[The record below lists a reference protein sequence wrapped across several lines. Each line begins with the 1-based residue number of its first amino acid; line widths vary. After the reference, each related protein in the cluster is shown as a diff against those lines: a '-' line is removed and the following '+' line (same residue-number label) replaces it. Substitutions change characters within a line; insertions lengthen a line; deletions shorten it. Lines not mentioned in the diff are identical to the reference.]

1 MKRGGMKV
9 LKRRTKRRIHNGLSL
24 AIAASF
30 AALGMFMPQVSA
42 QGNSYDTGVQLYK
55 AGNYGAA
62 ANKLLEAVKFPGKE
76 GAAYYYLGCCY
87 YKLNRPAEA
96 RAIYRQVVNNY
107 PTVREAG
114 LAAQM
119 LQRLDPS
126 YHPPAGIGGAA
137 NGAAVGGTA
146 GGGAASATSVNM
158 AMSKLS
164 AAMSGG
170 KGFPGEDFDSLPN
183 EARIPF
189 TIASNGHMQV
199 TVYLDNR
206 PITAWFDTGA
216 NAHFGKN
223 HLEAAGVPLPR
234 GEANTMTSGWA
245 GNGVPAWRQQR
256 KIKMGNLTRFAPVTV
271 EENMDLAP
279 LVGQEFI
286 QGYQCEVD
294 NGSHYII
301 LRKMGAYKAS
311 GQQVSDLYDVPCVR
325 RQMRDYVPMT
335 INGKKLEVL
344 VDTGAAFSIFNEDD
358 LKSIGIR
365 VPEDAPTGMASGVGG
380 GFVVKHINADVRLG
394 PIWKS
399 GYQITVGG
407 SAGSAV
413 GQDILNTQR
422 FTIDREQ
429 NLMRFFH

>member
-1 MKRGGMKV
+1 MKRAS
-9 LKRRTKRRIHNGLSL
+9 KRQILRVVSMTLV
-24 AIAASF
+24 ASF
-30 AALGMFMPQVSA
+30 AALGLVMPQVSA

-55 AGNYGAA
+55 AGKYGAA

-107 PTVREAG
+107 PSVREAG

-119 LQRLDPS
+119 LQRLDPT
-126 YHPPAGIGGAA
+126 YQPPPGIGGATSGAPASTSSA
-137 NGAAVGGTA
+137 NMASSKPATA
-146 GGGAASATSVNM
+146 G
-158 AMSKLS
+158 
-164 AAMSGG
+164 GG

-189 TIASNGHMQV
+189 TIAGNGHMQV

-223 HLEAAGVPLPR
+223 HLEAAGIQLPR
-234 GEANTMTSGWA
+234 GDANTQTSGWA
-245 GNGVPAWRQQR
+245 GNEVPAWRQQR

-271 EENMDLAP
+271 EEHMDLAP

-294 NGSHYII
+294 NGSHYIV
-301 LRKMGAYKAS
+301 LRKMGAYKGS

-325 RQMRDYVPMT
+325 RNMRDYVPMS

-344 VDTGAAFSIFNEDD
+344 VDTGAAFSIFNEED
-358 LKSIGIR
+358 LKSIGVR
-365 VPEDAPTGMASGVGG
+365 VPDDAPTGMASGVGG
-380 GFVVKHINADVRLG
+380 GFMVKHINADIRLG
-394 PIWKS
+394 PIWKN

-407 SAGSAV
+407 SSGSAV

>member
-1 MKRGGMKV
+1 M
-9 LKRRTKRRIHNGLSL
+9 LKRKTKRLIEKGLSL
-24 AIAASF
+24 AVAASF
-30 AALGMFMPQVSA
+30 VAVSMFTPQVAA

-126 YHPPAGIGGAA
+126 YHPPAGIGGATTS
-137 NGAAVGGTA
+137 GGTVA
-146 GGGAASATSVNM
+146 AASSSVNSAISKM
-158 AMSKLS
+158 A
-164 AAMSGG
+164 AAAGGG

-189 TIASNGHMQV
+189 TIAGNGHMQV

-223 HLEAAGVPLPR
+223 HLEAAGIQVPR
-234 GEANTMTSGWA
+234 GEPNSMTSGWA

-294 NGSHYII
+294 NSSHYII

-325 RQMRDYVPMT
+325 RNMRDYVPMM

-380 GFVVKHINADVRLG
+380 GFVVKHMSADVRLG
-394 PIWKS
+394 PIFKS

-407 SAGSAV
+407 SGGSAV

>member
-1 MKRGGMKV
+1 MFKPGYEWQKRSV
-9 LKRRTKRRIHNGLSL
+9 LTVT
-24 AIAASF
+24 IAVCF
-30 AALGMFMPQVSA
+30 AVLWLVAPQVSA
-42 QGNSYDTGVQLYK
+42 QGNSFDTGVQLYK
-55 AGNYGAA
+55 AGKYGAA

-107 PTVREAG
+107 PSVREAG

-126 YHPPAGIGGAA
+126 YQPPPGIGGA
-137 NGAAVGGTA
+137 T
-146 GGGAASATSVNM
+146 GGAATSSASSVNS
-158 AMSKLS
+158 AISK
-164 AAMSGG
+164 AAGAAAGGG

-183 EARIPF
+183 EARVPF

-223 HLEAAGVPLPR
+223 HLEAAGIQVPR

-256 KIKMGNLTRFAPVTV
+256 KIRMGNLTRFAPVTV
-271 EENMDLAP
+271 EEHMDLSP

-325 RQMRDYVPMT
+325 RHMRDYVPMT

-344 VDTGAAFSIFNEDD
+344 VDTGAAFSIFNEED

-365 VPEDAPTGMASGVGG
+365 VPEDAATGMASGVGG
-380 GFVVKHINADVRLG
+380 GFVVKYMNADVRLG
-394 PIWKS
+394 PIWKN

-407 SAGSAV
+407 SSGSAV